1 MATRPPR
8 IFAII
13 TLSLAL
19 LHGIGQTQPG
29 YQYGQNKVQY
39 KNFKWQVLRTEH
51 FEVHYYPE
59 AAEAAQDAARMAERG
74 YAYLSDVLEHQIKSR
89 IPLVLYASLNDFQQ
103 TNVVDGLIGDGTR
116 GVTESLKNR
125 VVLPI
130 TGSYREF
137 NHVLVHELVHAFQFD
152 MIKSIDNGGLGSFNP
167 PLWFVEGMAEY
178 LSIGMDNVTRM
189 WVRDGLFYDDLLK
202 IEQLNNTFDIR
213 VYRLGESLWNYVGE
227 THGKQKVGAIFKA
240 AVRLNDIEKAFKEQ
254 IGLDFK
260 SLTLTWHDFARKQV
274 LPADSTLPAP
284 AAIALQLS
292 KREGY
297 YHRMNL
303 VPAVSPDG
311 RQVVY
316 VANKNLADELY
327 LLSENADGSFA
338 DRRLI
343 KGGQNRDFET
353 LRFFDTSI
361 SWSRDGERIAFV
373 SKSNKDDAIYV
384 MNPHTNA
391 VSHRLVFAELNG
403 LLSPSFSPEGDHL
416 VFVGIRGGRSDLY
429 LVNLGNGKLQRLTN
443 DIYAEKHPQ
452 WSPDGSRIV
461 FATDRGS
468 DTQVENLLFG
478 EYELAL
484 YALAS
489 GEIAVLTDLAGNA
502 INPQWSPDGR
512 AIAFVSDHQG
522 IANVYRLDLASK
534 EIVAVTTLRNG
545 VAGITESTPAMSW
558 SADGRVLVFSAF
570 EKSGWHLYRMKMP
583 DAPALAAV
591 EPNANGTIV
600 SAAPAA
606 RADSVT
612 TTVQA
617 SEAAWVPAIVDP
629 NTFFMNYAL
638 ADADSIERRS
648 YNSMPKFTTAAIGAS
663 FGGFYGTVGGA
674 QFLFSDVMNH
684 HNLILAANLRSDLS
698 LTDVGVTYF
707 NQARRLN
714 WGFEAFQL
722 NDAYGAFYTPTAAGF
737 VTQTYRGFNA
747 FTFFPF
753 SRFARLELSA
763 GVTLVDANLVVD
775 QIDFSRGG
783 IRREELDL
791 GNATFG
797 QVGAAYVFDNTV
809 YGPLGP
815 FNGAR
820 SRFEVQRTTNDLKF
834 TTLVGDY
841 RRYFNVKQRSVV
853 AARLLGGGSFD
864 RDAQIFQIGG
874 PYTFRGADYG
884 ELVGTKFVAANL
896 EYRFPLFPFLP
907 PAADFLSAATFA
919 DFAGAWGLD
928 VPGLV
933 KESFQPFSTQGGF
946 HLQDLRGALGVGA
959 RLNLGYFMLK
969 YEVAWPTDLRAI
981 SKPRYMFSLG
991 TDF

>member
-1 MATRPPR
+1 MATRPTR
-8 IFAII
+8 IFAMI

-19 LHGIGQTQPG
+19 LHGAGQSQPG
-29 YQYGQNKVQY
+29 HQFGQNKVQY
-39 KNFKWQVLRTEH
+39 KNFNWQVLRTAH
-51 FEVHYYPE
+51 FDVHYYPE
-59 AAEAAQDAARMAERG
+59 EAEAAQDAARMAERG
-74 YAYLSDVLEHQIKSR
+74 YDYLSEVLDHQIKYR

-125 VVLPI
+125 VVLPL

-152 MIKSIDNGGLGSFNP
+152 IIKNLDHRGLGSFNP

-178 LSIGMDNVTRM
+178 LFIGMDNVTRM

-227 THGKQKVGAIFKA
+227 THSKQKVGAIFKA

-284 AAIALQLS
+284 AAIAQQLT

-297 YHRMNL
+297 SHRMNL

-311 RQVVY
+311 KQVVY
-316 VANKNLADELY
+316 VANKNLSEELY
-327 LLSENADGSFA
+327 LLSENADGSFT

-343 KGGQNRDFET
+343 KGGQSRDFET

-384 MNPHTNA
+384 MNPHTNEI
-391 VSHRLVFAELNG
+391 SHRLVFTELNG
-403 LLSPSFSPEGDHL
+403 MLSPGFSPEGDHL

-452 WSPDGSRIV
+452 WSPDGNRIV
-461 FATDRGS
+461 FATDRGN

-484 YALAS
+484 YSLAS
-489 GEIAVLTDLAGNA
+489 GEITVLTDLAGNA
-502 INPQWSPDGR
+502 INPQWSPDGSE
-512 AIAFVSDHQG
+512 IAFISDHQG
-522 IANVYRLDLASK
+522 IANVYRLNLASRA
-534 EIVAVTTLRNG
+534 ITAVTTLRNG

-570 EKSGWHLYRMKMP
+570 ERSGWHLYRMNMP

-591 EPNANGTIV
+591 EPHANGT
-600 SAAPAA
+600 SANATPAA
-606 RADSVT
+606 NTDSPAMT
-612 TTVQA
+612 MQA
-617 SEAAWVPAIVDP
+617 SEAAWVPPIVDP
-629 NTFFMNYAL
+629 NTSFMNYAL
-638 ADADSIERRS
+638 ADTDSVEKRS
-648 YNSMPKFTTAAIGAS
+648 YSSMPKFTAAAIGAS
-663 FGGFYGTVGGA
+663 FGGFYGMVGGA

-684 HNLILAANLRSDLS
+684 HNLIFATNLRGNLS

-714 WGFEAFQL
+714 WGVEAFQL
-722 NDAYGAFYTPTAAGF
+722 NEAFGAFYTPTAAGF
-737 VTQTYRGFNA
+737 VKQRYRGFNA

-753 SRFARLELSA
+753 SRFARLEFSA
-763 GVTLVDANLVVD
+763 GATWVDANLVVD
-775 QIDFSRGG
+775 QIDFNRGG
-783 IRREELDL
+783 IRRQELNL
-791 GNATFG
+791 GNATLG
-797 QVGAAYVFDNTV
+797 QVGAAYVFDNAV
-809 YGPLGP
+809 HGPLGP
-815 FNGAR
+815 FNGVR
-820 SRFEVQRTTNDLKF
+820 SRFEVQRATNDLKF

-841 RRYFNVKQRSVV
+841 RRYFNVKQRSVF
-853 AARLLGGGSFD
+853 AARLLAGGSFD
-864 RDAQIFQIGG
+864 RDAQVFQIGG
-874 PYTFRGADYG
+874 PYTFRGADYADV
-884 ELVGTKFVAANL
+884 VGTKFVVANV

-933 KESFQPFSTQGGF
+933 KETFQPFSTQGGF

-969 YEVAWPTDLRAI
+969 YDVAWPTDLREFG
-981 SKPRYMFSLG
+981 KPRYLFSLG
-991 TDF
+991 SDF